1 MTDSI
6 FDVAANEST
15 ESLPSLEG
23 VCPEELAKA
32 ICDILDAK
40 KGRDIKL
47 LHVEKK
53 TVIADYFVLCTGNSS
68 TQVKALADEVEYRT
82 GQRGRTP
89 TNVEGRDNVAWII
102 LDYDSVIVHVFSR
115 EAREY
120 YNLDKLYNGASEMN
134 RETAD

>member
-1 MTDSI
+1 MTEGI
-6 FDVAANEST
+6 FDITENEKVET
-15 ESLPSLEG
+15 SLEG
-23 VCPEELAKA
+23 LSSEELAKE
-32 ICDILDAK
+32 IYDILDAK

-68 TQVKALADEVEYRT
+68 TQVKALADEVDYKT
-82 GQRGRTP
+82 TLRGRAP

-102 LDYDSVIVHVFSR
+102 LDYDNVIVHVFSR

-120 YNLDKLYNGASEMN
+120 YNLDKLYSGTTEVARDDSE
-134 RETAD
+134 E